1 MDVSVQAQV
10 LNLLQELQ
18 GTRNLTYLFI
28 SHDLCV
34 VRHMS
39 DDIVVMRSGRIEEHG
54 NAEESANSPNLPI
67 RKNYW
72 IQSHKQVGQITFNRL
87 SHPISLRLRLLPCF
101 WGVFQNN
108 YRLPERHPYNP
119 SLFRE
124 RYSFHQLPG
133 C

>member
-18 GTRNLTYLFI
+18 ETRNLTYLFI

-54 NAEESANSPNLPI
+54 NAEEICQQPKSP
-67 RKNYW
+67 YT
-72 IQSHKQVGQITFNRL
+72 QE
-87 SHPISLRLRLLPCF
+87 LLDSIP
-101 WGVFQNN
+101 QTSRSNN
-108 YRLPERHPYNP
+108 I
-119 SLFRE
+119 
-124 RYSFHQLPG
+124 
-133 C
+133 